1 MIHAASL
8 EKNINISVNLNLN
21 YLVNDV
27 CTIKTYN
34 K

>member
-8 EKNINISVNLNLN
+8 EKNINISINLNLN

-27 CTIKTYN
+27 CTIKIYN

>member
-27 CTIKTYN
+27 CAIKIYN

>member
-27 CTIKTYN
+27 CTIKIYN